1 MLRVSLLGIPIDP
14 LTMQQAIVRLHEF
27 LSGGVQ
33 HHVMTVNSEMLVE
46 STRNPVFAD
55 VMKRTSLNLPDS
67 QGVVWA
73 AKWTGQ
79 TRAERVTGV
88 DCVTTLLAGLSSDH
102 PVFLLGAGEGIAS
115 RAAEVLRRNNPKLR
129 IVGTYAGS
137 PRAQDASDI
146 IRRIT
151 ATEPRLLLVAYG
163 APAQDLWIA
172 LHLKELP
179 SVRVAIGVGG
189 TFDFIAGKRTRA
201 PTLLRSLGLEWLW
214 RVIVEPRRI
223 GRIANAVVVFP
234 FLVLRYGK
242 QTKQQTSPLP

>member
-102 PVFLLGAGEGIAS
+102 PVFLLGAGEGVVED
-115 RAAEVLRRNNPKLR
+115 AAKVLQQTNPQLR
-129 IVGTYAGS
+129 IAGTFAGS
-137 PRAQDASDI
+137 PAPEQAEDI
-146 IRRIT
+146 VRRIN
-151 ATEPRLLLVAYG
+151 AASPHLLLVAYG
-163 APAQDLWIA
+163 APSQDLWIA
-172 LHLKELP
+172 LHLNELS
-179 SVRVAIGVGG
+179 SVRVAMGVGG
-189 TFDFIAGKRTRA
+189 TFDFIAGKRARA

-223 GRIANAVVVFP
+223 MRIFNAVIVFPLLVIRHGRIKN
-234 FLVLRYGK
+234 
-242 QTKQQTSPLP
+242 